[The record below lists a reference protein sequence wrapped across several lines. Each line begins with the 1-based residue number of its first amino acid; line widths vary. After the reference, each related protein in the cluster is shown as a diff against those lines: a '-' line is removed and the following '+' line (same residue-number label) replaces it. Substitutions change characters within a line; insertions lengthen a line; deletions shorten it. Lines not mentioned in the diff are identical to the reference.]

1 VSGSTVSFAHRAF
14 RVDSGT
20 AVPAVNRPATSTI
33 AQWWVL
39 AVRVITPTVR
49 NGEALTQIATS
60 AMFTVG
66 YYLPLKKIM
75 SAFVVGMS
83 YGQYLM
89 PLIALQA
96 VAFAAVS
103 AAFRSASD
111 AVDGI
116 NRRFRAMPIGALTP
130 LAARMSASMYRC
142 MIALAT
148 ALACGHVIGFRFYGG
163 PWHTVGFCVLMVMI
177 GVALSLLGDL
187 IGVVNENPEATVP
200 VMLVP
205 QLFFGLLSVGLQP
218 VERFPEWI
226 QPFVR
231 NQPVSQFVYALR
243 ALAGDSAT
251 APGTVNWSTV
261 GPTLVWIAGL
271 ITVSIVLHAVVSAR
285 RS

>member
-1 VSGSTVSFAHRAF
+1 V
-14 RVDSGT
+14 T
-20 AVPAVNRPATSTI
+20 AVLSAPTSPVPVDERPKTSAL

-39 AVRVITPTVR
+39 TVRVITPTLR
-49 NGEALTQIATS
+49 NGEVLTQIATS

-66 YYLPLKKIM
+66 YYIPLKKIM

-111 AVDGI
+111 SVEGI
-116 NRRFRAMPIGALTP
+116 NRRFKAMAIGSLTP
-130 LAARMSASMYRC
+130 LASRMSASMYRC
-142 MIALAT
+142 TIALGT
-148 ALACGHVIGFRFYGG
+148 ALACGFVIGFRFYGG
-163 PWHTVGFCVLMVMI
+163 WVHAVGFCVLMVLI
-177 GVALSLLGDL
+177 GAALSLLGDL
-187 IGVVNENPEATVP
+187 IGVMNENPEATVP

-218 VERFPEWI
+218 AERFPEWI

-243 ALAGDSAT
+243 ALSGDSAT
-251 APGTVNWSTV
+251 ATGVVSWSSV
-261 GPTLVWIAGL
+261 GPALAWIAGL
-271 ITVSIVLHAVVSAR
+271 IVVSLTMHVVVAR
-285 RS
+285 RRR